1 MTVTTRSDAELLAQ
15 ARDGDGDALGELYV
29 RHRPAALRVAR
40 GYGRAGDAEDLVNE
54 AFERVL
60 GAMRRGRGP
69 ADAFRPYLFVTIRRL
84 ASDRRATDHAP
95 LDDVP
100 EAVAAAADEPDASLA
115 DRALVAEAFA
125 DLPDRWQTV
134 LWHTAVEGRRPRDVA
149 RAVGMPANTV
159 AVLAHRARERLR
171 QRYLQAHIGA
181 GCPPDCTP
189 YRARL
194 GAHVRG
200 GLTRRHGGAVE
211 AHLADCPGC
220 RRLADE
226 LGDVN
231 RLLARAVVP
240 AFVLAE
246 EGGGALAGSLGTTAG
261 AAGATTSGGAV
272 AGSGPATTGAAA
284 AGGGAVASSAAL
296 GAAGTAVGIT
306 VAKVAA
312 AIVAVVG
319 LVAVSPIDVG
329 GGSDDPNVEAAGPGA
344 DEPEPEPAAA
354 TAPSAP
360 ATTVVT
366 PPDPTSAG
374 AAPGSPAPSDDA
386 AIDLDARIDLGGGD
400 AGVAVGL
407 DVPLPVVPGGG
418 VEAQVEAGLAEG
430 VDIDAAW
437 RAGVLGTGSLA
448 LDVANAG
455 TDALVGAALVVD
467 LSPGA
472 RPTSLLGTSCHATD
486 PGLVGAVLS
495 LLGSLTCDLVA
506 LAPTDAATLDLPLA
520 VLGSGQTASVRLI
533 AGGVEVA
540 STTVDLARSRVSRS
554 GRPAAPRRRA
564 ARRRPSRCRPCRWPT
579 RSWPTTTRGPTPWPW
594 RPRDRRRR
602 RSGTPTA

>member
-40 GYGRAGDAEDLVNE
+40 GYGRAVDAEDLVNE

-84 ASDRRATDHAP
+84 ASDRRATDHDP
-95 LDDVP
+95 LDAVP
-100 EAVAAAADEPDASLA
+100 EAVAAAADEPDAGLA

-149 RAVGMPANTV
+149 RAVGLPANTV

-181 GCPPDCTP
+181 GCPPACTP
-189 YRARL
+189 FRARL

-211 AHLADCPGC
+211 AHLADCPAC
-220 RRLADE
+220 RRLAEE
-226 LGDVN
+226 LVDVN

-246 EGGGALAGSLGTTAG
+246 EGGGALAGSLGTTTG
-261 AAGATTSGGAV
+261 AAGASTSGGAV
-272 AGSGPATTGAAA
+272 AGSGTTTTGGAA
-284 AGGGAVASSAAL
+284 AGGGAVAGSAAL

-344 DEPEPEPAAA
+344 DESVPAAA
-354 TAPSAP
+354 TATSAP
-360 ATTVVT
+360 ATVVT
-366 PPDPTSAG
+366 PSDPTPAG
-374 AAPGSPAPSDDA
+374 AAPGSPAPAASEDA

-430 VDIDAAW
+430 VDIDAVW

-540 STTVDLARSRVSRS
+540 STTVDLAR
-554 GRPAAPRRRA
+554 
-564 ARRRPSRCRPCRWPT
+564 
-579 RSWPTTTRGPTPWPW
+579 
-594 RPRDRRRR
+594 
-602 RSGTPTA
+602 